1 MIKGV
6 KAIVALM
13 LLITGLHANDWK
25 VMPMP
30 KEISQGHGVL
40 RIDSHGVKV
49 TLAGNYHSRLE
60 ANTAWFL
67 KRLSSRTTIPLFPG
81 KGVEIGIMVERKG
94 KIILGEDESYRL
106 KVSTNGIEIKAVTD
120 LGAKHA
126 LETLLQLVEMD
137 HEGFFIPVV
146 EITDSPRFPWRGLMM
161 DVSRHFMPM
170 EVVKRNIDAMSAVKL
185 NVLHLHL
192 SDDQG
197 FRVECKTYP
206 KLHQMG
212 SRGEYYTQEQI
223 KEIVAYASVRG
234 IRVVPEFDMPG
245 HTTAWMV
252 AHPELASA
260 PGPYE
265 IEKYFGVFDPTMDPT
280 KEYTYRFLGK
290 FFKEMARLFPDE
302 YFHIGGDENNGKQW
316 DSNAQIRA
324 FMQKKDIKDNHELQA
339 LFNIRI
345 LKILKKN
352 GKKMMGWDEIL
363 QPSLPKSIVIHSWRG
378 RKYMDDAARLGYSS
392 VLSNGYYIDLSH
404 NAYKHYAVDPLPD
417 TTSLGFEEQKRILG
431 GEATMWAELV
441 TPENVDSRI
450 WPRTAAIAERLWSTA
465 PESDFN
471 GLYRKLFAVSS
482 HLEQAGSLHLA
493 NREPMMRR
501 LANSSTIE
509 ALMLLANAAEP
520 IEGYRRHGSQKY
532 STHHP
537 LSRFVDI
544 ALPDAPDAIR
554 FRMLLNDYLKS
565 KNNEVYGELNSILV
579 NWEQLHSRIGND
591 TWGNESLKEV
601 ETLSINLSLLAS
613 TTSFLLKMHH
623 NSIAINANDVNNF
636 SGIIVSL
643 SKPIAEME
651 LPLSEDAKLILA
663 LMLER
668 GLVE

>member
-1 MIKGV
+1 
-6 KAIVALM
+6 
-13 LLITGLHANDWK
+13 
-25 VMPMP
+25 
-30 KEISQGHGVL
+30 L
-40 RIDSHGVKV
+40 R
-49 TLAGNYHSRLE
+49 
-60 ANTAWFL
+60 
-67 KRLSSRTTIPLFPG
+67 
-81 KGVEIGIMVERKG
+81 
-94 KIILGEDESYRL
+94 EDESYWL
-106 KVSTNGIEIKAVTD
+106 KVKPSGIEIKAPTD

-126 LETLLQLVEMD
+126 FETLLQLVEMD
-137 HEGFFIPVV
+137 PEGYFIPAV

-161 DVSRHFMPM
+161 DVSRHFMPVD
-170 EVVKRNIDAMSAVKL
+170 VVKRNIDAMSVVKF

-197 FRVECKTYP
+197 FRVQSKTYP
-206 KLHQMG
+206 RLHQFG
-212 SRGEYYTQEQI
+212 SNGEYYTHEQI
-223 KEIVAYASVRG
+223 KEIIAYAAVRG

-252 AHPELASA
+252 GHPELASA

-265 IEKYFGVFDPTMDPT
+265 IEKYFGVFNPTMDPS
-280 KEYTYRFLGK
+280 KESTYRFLGK
-290 FFKEMARLFPDE
+290 FFREMARLFPDE
-302 YFHIGGDENNGKQW
+302 YIHIGGDENNGKQW

-324 FMQKKDIKDNHELQA
+324 FMQKKGIKDNHELQA
-339 LFNIRI
+339 YFNKRL
-345 LKILKKN
+345 LKILEKN
-352 GKKMMGWDEIL
+352 KKKMMGWDEIL

-404 NAYKHYAVDPLPD
+404 NANKHYLIDPLPD
-417 TTSLGFEEQKRILG
+417 TTSLTIEEQKRILG
-431 GEATMWAELV
+431 GEAPMWAELV

-450 WPRTAAIAERLWSTA
+450 WPRAAAIAERLWSTA
-465 PESDFN
+465 PASDYN
-471 GLYRKLFAVSS
+471 GLYIKLFAVSS

-532 STHHP
+532 SIHHP

-544 ALPDAPDAIR
+544 TLPDAPDAIR
-554 FRMLLNDYLKS
+554 FRMLLNNYLES
-565 KNNEVYGELNSILV
+565 RNNELYAELNSMLV
-579 NWEQLHSRIGND
+579 IWEQNHQKIGND
-591 TWGNESLKEV
+591 IWKNVSIKEA
-601 ETLSINLSLLAS
+601 ERLSINLSLLAS
-613 TTSFLLKMHH
+613 TTNFLLKMYH

>member
-1 MIKGV
+1 MIKGIRIC
-6 KAIVALM
+6 IVLI
-13 LLITGLHANDWK
+13 LLATGLPAKEWAL
-25 VMPMP
+25 MPMP
-30 KEISQGHGVL
+30 KEISLGEGQFRIESQGL
-40 RIDSHGVKV
+40 WV
-49 TLAGNYHSRLE
+49 TLAGNYHPRLE
-60 ANTAWFL
+60 ANAAWFL
-67 KRLSSRTTIPLFPG
+67 KRLSRKTTIPFFPK
-81 KGVEIGIMVERKG
+81 KGIEIAIVVDRQGNLKM
-94 KIILGEDESYRL
+94 GEDESYWL
-106 KVSTNGIEIKAVTD
+106 KVKPSGIEIKAPTD

-137 HEGFFIPVV
+137 PEGYFIPAV

-161 DVSRHFMPM
+161 DVSRHFMPVD
-170 EVVKRNIDAMSAVKL
+170 VVKRNIDAMSVVKL

-234 IRVVPEFDMPG
+234 IRIVPEFDMPG

-252 AHPELASA
+252 GHPELASA

-265 IEKYFGVFDPTMDPT
+265 IEKYFGVFDPTMDPS
-280 KEYTYRFLGK
+280 KESTYRFLGK
-290 FFKEMARLFPDE
+290 FFREMARLFPDE
-302 YFHIGGDENNGKQW
+302 YIHIGGDENNGKQW

-324 FMQKKDIKDNHELQA
+324 FMQKKGIKDNHELQA
-339 LFNIRI
+339 YFNKRL
-345 LKILKKN
+345 LKILEKN
-352 GKKMMGWDEIL
+352 KKKMMGWDEIL

-378 RKYMDDAARLGYSS
+378 RKYMDDAARQGYSS

-404 NAYKHYAVDPLPD
+404 NAFKHYSVDPLPD
-417 TTSLGFEEQKRILG
+417 TTSLGNEEQKRILG

-465 PESDFN
+465 PASDFN

-532 STHHP
+532 SIHHP

-544 ALPDAPDAIR
+544 TLPDAPDAIR
-554 FRMLLNDYLKS
+554 FRMLLNNYLES
-565 KNNEVYGELNSILV
+565 RNNELYAELNSMLV
-579 NWEQLHSRIGND
+579 IWEQNHQKIGND
-591 TWGNESLKEV
+591 IWKNVSIKEA
-601 ETLSINLSLLAS
+601 ERLSINLSLLAS
-613 TTSFLLKMHH
+613 TTNFLLKMYH